1 MREVFAAQPL
11 RRFVHGLLM
20 FGTQLQLWISWRAV
34 GRKSEAELLLKAR
47 SVRGLATL
55 IGSIDTC
62 KISELRSE
70 LTFTE
75 GMKKDIHPPESK
87 MTTACNSAQSRSL
100 NSGESVELNGG
111 VKRGSEFI
119 DGASKQNI
127 RRSKRACVVNIS
139 RQAQL
144 NAATARIRKSVKS
157 GASGSKTGAKNGSKT
172 SEANANPAIEVA
184 APETPTAQD
193 NLATESSLDVG
204 PGSNSSLGKRNRDA
218 DDNDANT
225 DVDMLPERD
234 MKKLCISG
242 NIGESSLEASVG
254 PTTTQE
260 NDVPG
265 VSGEQ
270 ALVDAEMETLA
281 PVPDVANTDSLTI
294 YRNRWKTVIA
304 SKPFGRAI
312 DEDTTPLEL
321 ICGLRDAIEGHKSLF
336 IDSKI
341 LHPDI
346 STNNIILT
354 DPKLNDG
361 YYGVLIDLDL
371 AISMSDDSCSAD
383 AKLLTGTMEFITL
396 GILKAHAFP
405 EGDGVIHSYR
415 HDLESFFYVLVS
427 VCIRLGWP
435 SKKCTFI
442 GTLRKWYKDF
452 KAIVLDAFSP
462 KFNCV

>member
-1 MREVFAAQPL
+1 
-11 RRFVHGLLM
+11 
-20 FGTQLQLWISWRAV
+20 
-34 GRKSEAELLLKAR
+34 
-47 SVRGLATL
+47 
-55 IGSIDTC
+55 
-62 KISELRSE
+62 
-70 LTFTE
+70 
-75 GMKKDIHPPESK
+75 
-87 MTTACNSAQSRSL
+87 
-100 NSGESVELNGG
+100 
-111 VKRGSEFI
+111 
-119 DGASKQNI
+119 
-127 RRSKRACVVNIS
+127 
-139 RQAQL
+139 
-144 NAATARIRKSVKS
+144 
-157 GASGSKTGAKNGSKT
+157 
-172 SEANANPAIEVA
+172 
-184 APETPTAQD
+184 
-193 NLATESSLDVG
+193 
-204 PGSNSSLGKRNRDA
+204 
-218 DDNDANT
+218 
-225 DVDMLPERD
+225 
-234 MKKLCISG
+234 
-242 NIGESSLEASVG
+242 
-254 PTTTQE
+254 
-260 NDVPG
+260 
-265 VSGEQ
+265 
-270 ALVDAEMETLA
+270 METLA

-361 YYGVLIDLDL
+361 FYGVLIDLDL

-383 AKLLTGTMEFITL
+383 AKLLTGTMEFIAL

-442 GTLRKWYKDF
+442 GTLRKWYKGEVVDIYFSKHTAVSPENF